1 VSPLNTTQLYCNW
14 ITDNAIQ
21 NYHQCT
27 DLNNQSKLHTF
38 DCPRYL
44 KSSFVKQT
52 HFIDD
57 LTSTKEIFVLFML
70 VCSSSV
76 IKLSCLNNSKKR
88 KETRSD
94 GTKAGLGYLPNNWFV
109 TIDLITHA
117 LKHTDVRRLCPNV
130 CQHFLSWFQFRIDEP
145 ILDLVPYR
153 QYTKTH

>member
-1 VSPLNTTQLYCNW
+1 MQFRIITNAQILN
-14 ITDNAIQ
+14 I
-21 NYHQCT
+21 
-27 DLNNQSKLHTF
+27 QSKLHTF
-38 DCPRYL
+38 DCPRSF

-57 LTSTKEIFVLFML
+57 LTSSNKSSSLYHLI
-70 VCSSSV
+70 CSSSV
-76 IKLSCLNNSKKR
+76 TKLTCLNNSKKR

-117 LKHTDVRRLCPNV
+117 LKHTDVRGLCPNV
-130 CQHFLSWFQFRIDEP
+130 CQHFISWFQFRINES
-145 ILDLVPYR
+145 ILNLVPNR